1 MITLTTII
9 ITFIASWIVVPIL
22 LGFIKLFGFY
32 TTIEEC
38 QTKVYVLFGKVLL
51 VLDEPGLHFLWG
63 KLGLQAFLVHFFG
76 QVHTIDLRLD
86 QQYLRSQPVNSEE
99 GTPMGVGVWHEMS
112 VSDPVAF
119 LFKNTDPR
127 GSLRANLSNA
137 AVRCLS
143 NMPLERLLE
152 NRHEMSRA
160 VRNEV
165 SPKSAAW
172 GYKLGSVYIRK
183 VHFRDENMIHQI
195 EQKVIN
201 RLRQVTSAISQSG
214 ANQVALIKSAAE
226 KEAAAE
232 FARAGA
238 MRPFVVGT
246 ALQQIAED
254 PEILAAMFEILET
267 QKMLEGDVDLT
278 LIPSGES
285 SNFLAEMLAAKS
297 MALASP
303 EQPRLPQ
310 T

>member
-1 MITLTTII
+1 MIAITTAI
-9 ITFIASWIVVPIL
+9 ITFFASWIFIPIL
-22 LGFIKLFGFY
+22 LAFARLFGLY
-32 TTIEEC
+32 TTVEEC
-38 QTKVYVLFGKVLL
+38 QAKVFVLFGKVLL
-51 VLDEPGLHFLWG
+51 VLDEPGLHFLVP
-63 KLGLQAFLVHFFG
+63 KLGLQSFIIHFFG
-76 QVHTIDLRLD
+76 QVHSIDLRLD

-112 VSDPVAF
+112 ISDPVAF

-137 AVRCLS
+137 TVRCLS

-160 VRNEV
+160 VRQEV
-165 SPKSAAW
+165 SPKSTAW

-254 PEILAAMFEILET
+254 PEILAAVFDILET
-267 QKMLEGDVDLT
+267 QKMLEGDIDLT
-278 LIPSGES
+278 LIPPGDSSGL
-285 SNFLAEMLAAKS
+285 LAQMLATKERSA
-297 MALASP
+297 AP
-303 EQPRLPQ
+303 NQPPTLS
-310 T
+310 